1 MREHLDEL
9 LNEIGKR
16 IGLDGLSLDDNNT
29 LLLGLENDLFM
40 SAVWRDDTS
49 TLLLNSVVGVSP
61 CTDQQSLYAL
71 MQTNCVFTEGQGMSF
86 SLDPATDLVN
96 LSQVVSIAD
105 RDSFKLQDKLDQFI
119 SAAAAWRAR
128 FESGEALN
136 IDWSHPTGTQTPEI
150 PSESFG
156 LRL

>member
-1 MREHLDEL
+1 MREHLNEL

-29 LLLGLENDLFM
+29 LLLGLENDLYM
-40 SAVWRDDTS
+40 SAIWREDTS

-71 MQTNCVFTEGQGMSF
+71 MQTNCVFTEGQGMCF
-86 SLDPATDLVN
+86 GLDPATDLVN

-105 RDSFKLQDKLDQFI
+105 RDSFKLQNTFDQFI

-128 FESGEALN
+128 FESGETLA
-136 IDWSHPTGTQTPEI
+136 IDWSHPTVDQAPEV
-150 PSESFG
+150 PSENFD